1 MISQV
6 YDLTCEIFSLGN
18 QRSYHLIDK
27 KSSFL
32 LVFPKNHYI
41 WKVISTMI
49 NAQSILF
56 VIKRLNLIVA
66 LFTMTISSCDNK
78 LSTPIDEQDTPIQF
92 SQTTTKSD
100 GFGRNSL
107 KANQTIGTL
116 GYYLQSEGSN
126 EAKWSNMATP
136 NFMYDQ
142 KMTAL
147 DNGQLTYSPL
157 KYWPS
162 NPNDKIKFFAYSPH
176 STEANGA
183 IIPSSATAQ
192 GYPILS
198 YTSSTDI
205 SKQIDLL
212 IAVTAPLNS
221 SPVSLNFKHAL
232 TQVSF
237 SAKYINNL
245 LSQVVTITG
254 ITLNGVVYKA
264 DCTFTDTGFQW
275 ANTSITQEYNLTG
288 INAAIPIGDTF
299 ADLTGSLYLIPLPE
313 SSTTP
318 KLSLELTIGE
328 GLTKKT
334 IERDLTGDWSAGKD
348 TNYQLTID
356 VSNLLLN

>member
-1 MISQV
+1 MRNTTNIPQISKW
-6 YDLTCEIFSLGN
+6 
-18 QRSYHLIDK
+18 LIPPA
-27 KSSFL
+27 F
-32 LVFPKNHYI
+32 
-41 WKVISTMI
+41 
-49 NAQSILF
+49 LF
-56 VIKRLNLIVA
+56 VLLFCACNNNLPNPTEPLLI
-66 LFTMTISSCDNK
+66 
-78 LSTPIDEQDTPIQF
+78 PIQF
-92 SQTTTKSD
+92 TQNQTSTKAGMTEQCRLMESQSIGVLGYFLKSD
-100 GFGRNSL
+100 RNSV
-107 KANQTIGTL
+107 ATWN
-116 GYYLQSEGSN
+116 N
-126 EAKWSNMATP
+126 NATP
-136 NFMYDQ
+136 NFMYNQ

-147 DNGQLTYSPL
+147 NNGQLTYSPI

-183 IIPSSATAQ
+183 IIPSSVTAQ

-264 DCTFTDTGFQW
+264 DCTFTNTGFQW
-275 ANTSITQEYNLTG
+275 ANTSVTQEYKLTG

-299 ADLTGSLYLIPLPE
+299 ADLTGSLYFIPLPE
-313 SSTTP
+313 SSAIP

>member
-1 MISQV
+1 MRN
-6 YDLTCEIFSLGN
+6 T
-18 QRSYHLIDK
+18 R
-27 KSSFL
+27 
-32 LVFPKNHYI
+32 
-41 WKVISTMI
+41 
-49 NAQSILF
+49 SILLISKWLISLASLF
-56 VIKRLNLIVA
+56 VMLFSACNNNL
-66 LFTMTISSCDNK
+66 SD
-78 LSTPIDEQDTPIQF
+78 PIEPLLIPIQF
-92 SQTTTKSD
+92 TQSPASTKTDIVEQS
-100 GFGRNSL
+100 SL
-107 KANQTIGTL
+107 ETGQTIGIL
-116 GYYLQSEGSN
+116 AYLLPSN
-126 EAKWSNMATP
+126 GTNETVWDNILTP

-142 KMTAL
+142 KMIAQE
-147 DNGQLTYSPL
+147 NSQLTYSPL

-192 GYPILS
+192 GYPTLS

-237 SAKYINNL
+237 SAKCIN
-245 LSQVVTITG
+245 LSSQAITITG
-254 ITLNGVVYKA
+254 IKLSGVVYKA

-275 ANTSITQEYNLTG
+275 TNNSVTQEYKLTG
-288 INAAIPIGDTF
+288 INAAIPISDTF

-313 SSTTP
+313 SSTIP
-318 KLSLELTIGE
+318 KLSLELFIGE

>member
-1 MISQV
+1 MIRSTQNI
-6 YDLTCEIFSLGN
+6 LSINKLLIF
-18 QRSYHLIDK
+18 
-27 KSSFL
+27 
-32 LVFPKNHYI
+32 LVALYFMLFPSCDN
-41 WKVISTMI
+41 
-49 NAQSILF
+49 NPPQSILEP
-56 VIKRLNLIVA
+56 
-66 LFTMTISSCDNK
+66 SNK
-78 LSTPIDEQDTPIQF
+78 FIPIQF
-92 SQTTTKSD
+92 TESIITTKADIPS
-100 GFGRNSL
+100 SL
-107 KANQTIGTL
+107 PQNQTVGIL
-116 GYYLQSEGSN
+116 AYYLQPE
-126 EAKWSNMATP
+126 EDHVVTWSSTATP
-136 NFMYDQ
+136 NFMYNQ
-142 KMTAL
+142 LMTV
-147 DNGQLTYSPL
+147 NESGQLTYSPL

-192 GYPILS
+192 GYPTLS

-313 SSTTP
+313 SSTIP